1 MDCAGRRSDGNSAP
15 DPPDLCSGEAM
26 IDLTFPGY
34 RSFEAAPD
42 DPYRVKWDAVRG
54 TFSDPLESLN
64 LTSVEDVNLV
74 INTAVKYTAEL
85 RGEDVWQPPSV
96 TWTLKRGDCEDYAI
110 LKYAMLMKAGIPARV
125 VIGEIKSLSVPDGRD
140 PHAWCAAYL
149 DVTWR
154 ALDNKFDH
162 LIKVSEYIN
171 WLPLSSKHDASV
183 MLYAPGQTFSINER
197 LGIA

>member
-1 MDCAGRRSDGNSAP
+1 
-15 DPPDLCSGEAM
+15 M

-42 DPYRVKWDAVRG
+42 DPCRAKWDAVRV
-54 TFSDPLESLN
+54 TFSDPLDSLN
-64 LTSVEDVNLV
+64 LRSVEDVNLV
-74 INTAVKYTAEL
+74 INTAVKYSAEL
-85 RGEDVWQPPSV
+85 RGEDIWQPPSV
-96 TWTLKRGDCEDYAI
+96 TWTLKRGDCEDFAI

-125 VIGEIKSLSVPDGRD
+125 VIGEIKSLASEDGRI
-140 PHAWCAAYL
+140 PHAWCAVYL
-149 DVTWR
+149 DGAWR

-171 WLPLSSKHDASV
+171 WIPLAAMHDASV
-183 MLYAPGQTFSINER
+183 VLYAQGQTFSINER